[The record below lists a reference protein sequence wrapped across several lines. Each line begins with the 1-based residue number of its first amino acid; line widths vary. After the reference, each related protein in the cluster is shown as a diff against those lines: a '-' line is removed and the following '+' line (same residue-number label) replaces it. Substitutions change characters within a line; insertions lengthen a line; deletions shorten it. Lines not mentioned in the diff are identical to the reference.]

1 MSETTSRV
9 LQLLGLLQSRRVWT
23 GEELAERLAVTT
35 RSVRRDVERLRDLG
49 YPVHASKG
57 HGGGYQLGAGAA
69 LPPLLLDPDEA
80 VAVAVCL
87 RLAAGGSVA
96 GVGESALRALSK
108 LDQVMPARLRS
119 QVAAVH
125 DATVTLPS
133 NYSDS
138 PVEPE
143 VLMTLARAC
152 RDREHITAGYV
163 DRAGSVTERRLE
175 PYQLV
180 TTGRRWYLLAY
191 DRDRQDW
198 RSLRLDRMA
207 DVRALGSTF
216 TPRQAPD
223 AAAYVRHSI
232 SASPYRYVARV
243 RYQASEHVVA
253 QHFSPTSVTIEADS
267 RRVHRDCR
275 SRRSRAHGVLS
286 RAAGVRIRGAGAAR
300 SGSGGGLAR
309 RAAGPGGGLGR
320 DPEAVGEEQER
331 CGEIVVGGV
340 ATDLVPVHLLADG
353 AHAREQGREIA
364 VMLVYRR
371 QLLGH
376 HLRRRQHRHRDREH
390 LDHLGAADRR
400 RVDRHAVETVQHVH
414 HDLSCA
420 GFEQPVLR
428 RAVDPE
434 AGLLER
440 LGRSVGVILG
450 DHEVDVVHWFRA
462 AVHPDGVAACQGEL
476 GPLRLEGRRGALE
489 GVAQL
494 IVSGRDIG
502 NGHRG

>member
-80 VAVAVCL
+80 VAMAVCL

-138 PVEPE
+138 PVEPD

-152 RDREHITAGYV
+152 RDHEHVTTGYV
-163 DRAGSVTERRLE
+163 DRAGSGTARRLE

-207 DVRALGSTF
+207 DVRGMHADLVGAPGTSRGCGIRHPNTLWPSTS
-216 TPRQAPD
+216 PRHP
-223 AAAYVRHSI
+223 
-232 SASPYRYVARV
+232 SP
-243 RYQASEHVVA
+243 
-253 QHFSPTSVTIEADS
+253 S
-267 RRVHRDCR
+267 RRTDPTPASSPPAPMIRNEWSSTSRPSAATSR
-275 SRRSRAHGVLS
+275 SSSL
-286 RAAGVRIRGAGAAR
+286 
-300 SGSGGGLAR
+300 
-309 RAAGPGGGLGR
+309 PKW
-320 DPEAVGEEQER
+320 
-331 CGEIVVGGV
+331 C
-340 ATDLVPVHLLADG
+340 
-353 AHAREQGREIA
+353 
-364 VMLVYRR
+364 
-371 QLLGH
+371 
-376 HLRRRQHRHRDREH
+376 
-390 LDHLGAADRR
+390 
-400 RVDRHAVETVQHVH
+400 
-414 HDLSCA
+414 
-420 GFEQPVLR
+420 
-428 RAVDPE
+428 
-434 AGLLER
+434 
-440 LGRSVGVILG
+440 GRSVLSPSGC
-450 DHEVDVVHWFRA
+450 A
-462 AVHPDGVAACQGEL
+462 A
-476 GPLRLEGRRGALE
+476 RR
-489 GVAQL
+489 V
-494 IVSGRDIG
+494 R
-502 NGHRG
+502 R